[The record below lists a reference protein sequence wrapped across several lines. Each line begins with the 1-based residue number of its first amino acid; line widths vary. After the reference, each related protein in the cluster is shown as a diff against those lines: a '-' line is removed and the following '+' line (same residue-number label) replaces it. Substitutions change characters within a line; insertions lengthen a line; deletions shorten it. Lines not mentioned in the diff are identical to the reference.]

1 MKVPPIKIGNIL
13 GMDDVVCDYCDIQS
27 YKEKSFQTLSI
38 YIYIYIY
45 YPIEVGYYNRITAT
59 YNLCIGELL

>member
-1 MKVPPIKIGNIL
+1 MLCVIIVIFSHTKKKVSKH
-13 GMDDVVCDYCDIQS
+13 
-27 YKEKSFQTLSI
+27 
-38 YIYIYIY
+38 YIYIY